1 MVDYSDL
8 ENLKVKMIKTPRF
21 LHDGGFESTG
31 RYFMDAANASDKIA
45 VIDTKEGKLA
55 AVVPSARRR
64 TPVVAQT
71 SCIRSSARSGRP
83 ATSATKP
90 CR

>member
-1 MVDYSDL
+1 
-8 ENLKVKMIKTPRF
+8 MIKTPRF

-55 AVVPSARRR
+55 ASISVGK
-64 TPVVAQT
+64 TPHTLVAAQT
-71 SCIRSSARSGRP
+71 SFIRSSARSGRR
-83 ATSATKP
+83 AIWATKP
-90 CR
+90 YR